1 MDDFEL
7 DFQRKNPVVLKMMR
21 PEIINFLAEPS
32 TATVW
37 NEKTHYMSTFIRS
50 SLQTLSNSQNFS
62 EVKEV
67 SRRME

>member
-7 DFQRKNPVVLKMMR
+7 DFQRRNPVALKMMR

-37 NEKTHYMSTFIRS
+37 NEKTQYMSTFIRS
-50 SLQTLSNSQNFS
+50 SLQTLSNSQNYS

-67 SRRME
+67 SRRVE